1 MLSCVPCPHDSSDF
15 LQAKQ
20 IQIDDLFSKLDSSS
34 AVLERLRDEKDQEIA
49 ILQEGMDSTIQQLSD
64 THQVRVSLLVTMSW
78 RHWFPDTGHCKG
90 GHKRAD

>member
-1 MLSCVPCPHDSSDF
+1 MLLVL

-34 AVLERLRDEKDQEIA
+34 AELEHLRDEKDQEIA

-64 THQVRVSLLVTMSW
+64 AQQVRL
-78 RHWFPDTGHCKG
+78 P
-90 GHKRAD
+90 

>member
-1 MLSCVPCPHDSSDF
+1 MMLP

-20 IQIDDLFSKLDSSS
+20 IQIDDLFGKLDSSS
-34 AVLERLRDEKDQEIA
+34 ATLERLRDEKDQEIA

-64 THQVRVSLLVTMSW
+64 AQQVRLPRFFAVSWPHRLLDA
-78 RHWFPDTGHCKG
+78 RHFNG